1 MTDSKQRLGWLQALR
16 GVAAIGVVISHCVVF
31 LAPDAPH
38 QWLIGALNHLGS
50 GIDLFFVISGFIMV
64 HTTIDDPGGFR
75 SAVRFAAKRLQRIW
89 PAYVVLTLVI
99 GSVGLGWSL
108 IGDEAT
114 RLRLVKSII
123 FLPAS
128 YDTLFADQII
138 PQGWTLSFEI
148 YFYAVF
154 AVSLMFARWRWVFLA
169 LWCGVMLV
177 AVPLA
182 YGASLTGVYESFAT
196 PYRFDYLKI
205 ATNPFVWEFAG
216 GGLAGAIYHS
226 RLRIGNAR
234 IGRAAVSV
242 AIPFAAW
249 NTFDPILPGSFG
261 LAAGYAVMI
270 ATIALASKT
279 AEMAAPRALRYLG
292 DVSYTL
298 YLEHMAVIHVLH
310 QVYQSIGL
318 TDLSATWSIVPL
330 TLVACIAAAALTG
343 RFLEH
348 DMLTRLLSVCHADG
362 WGVFRAAK
370 VKPAG

>member
-1 MTDSKQRLGWLQALR
+1 MTASNQRLGWLQALR
-16 GVAAIGVVISHCVVF
+16 GVAAIGVVISHCVVY
-31 LAPDAPH
+31 LPPDAPH

-99 GSVGLGWSL
+99 GSVGLGWNL

-182 YGASLTGVYESFAT
+182 YGASLTGVYESFET
-196 PYRFDYLKI
+196 PYPFDYLKI
-205 ATNPFVWEFAG
+205 ATNPFVWEFAV

-226 RLRIGNAR
+226 RLRIGNAL

-242 AIPFAAW
+242 AIAFAAW

-279 AEMAAPRALRYLG
+279 TEMAAPRALRYLG
-292 DVSYTL
+292 DVSYSL

-330 TLVACIAAAALTG
+330 TLVACIAAAAFTG

-348 DMLTRLLSVCHADG
+348 DMLKGFVSVCRADG
-362 WGVFRAAK
+362 WNVLRATK
-370 VKPAG
+370 VRVAG